1 MGQTRDGELII
12 KLSEK
17 KPFRDLG
24 QGKIVMFILSSL
36 LTQSKTPSKLR
47 LDNVLLPIRNWI
59 DGIEIKNPHQA
70 KELCKLIP
78 AQCPF
83 ERDIQLFGRTLF
95 HIPPLCKLNPFY
107 EQLVFLRFRAL
118 CFLADECGEDVT
130 AYC

>member
-1 MGQTRDGELII
+1 
-12 KLSEK
+12 
-17 KPFRDLG
+17 
-24 QGKIVMFILSSL
+24 MFILSSL
-36 LTQSKTPSKLR
+36 LHQSTTPFELR
-47 LDNVLLPIRNWI
+47 LDDVWLPIRNWI
-59 DGIEIKNPHQA
+59 DGIEITNPQQA

-78 AQCPF
+78 SQCPF
-83 ERDIQLFGRTLF
+83 ERDVQLFGRTLF